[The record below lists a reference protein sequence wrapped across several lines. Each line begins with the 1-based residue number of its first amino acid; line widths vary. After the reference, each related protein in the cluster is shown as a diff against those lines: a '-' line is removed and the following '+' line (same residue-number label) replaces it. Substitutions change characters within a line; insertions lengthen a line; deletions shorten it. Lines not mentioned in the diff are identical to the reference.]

1 MIDSAPAPDGGLP
14 AYLAAH
20 ARRTPDGP
28 LAIAALAGSG
38 AVILAFW
45 WGGPLWPATLTL
57 PLCVAAFGFWG
68 ILDRELSRALGVEG
82 HAHAQHGHVHEEAEG
97 LGEVGLDFDQAIQQ
111 LDYAKR
117 RAGGNFP
124 LASQIDQRQ
133 REIMEQ
139 QRMVQEMM
147 GR

>member
-68 ILDRELSRALGVEG
+68 ILDRELTERPRASRALRVTMRTLRLACAIVGFAAAAAILMVGV
-82 HAHAQHGHVHEEAEG
+82 AAT
-97 LGEVGLDFDQAIQQ
+97 LGRII
-111 LDYAKR
+111 
-117 RAGGNFP
+117 
-124 LASQIDQRQ
+124 S
-133 REIMEQ
+133 
-139 QRMVQEMM
+139 
-147 GR
+147 